1 MTIWARR
8 LKPGKTERKIGIMLN
23 EGSSSPPRT
32 RRLGI
37 SGSG

>member
-1 MTIWARR
+1 MITWARR
-8 LKPGKTERKIGIMLN
+8 LKHGKTGKKIGIMPSD
-23 EGSSSPPRT
+23 GSSSPPKT